1 MLLFSSYC
9 IFNLILTVAL
19 LLSCFVDCIWLPWL
33 CWGSKGTHR
42 SASVAMAVGYCFNC
56 PTFLPSIDGCLDWA
70 CLCGGLCEMFMFMFM
85 FDWACLCLI
94 EMLIGHPLRTP
105 EVGPSWAW
113 QTLSGRILVRW
124 HQRLAPEDR
133 QLLHGSWSRWKKAP
147 PSEAT
152 AITEEAATGST
163 GNKVTWLKNVVAVT
177 VVTLFLIVL
186 LWLIGLGQAWRDVAS
201 CLVLLGPSQSWWWSL
216 RCDWAALS
224 AEHDEVA

>member
-19 LLSCFVDCIWLPWL
+19 LLSCFVDCIWLPWP
-33 CWGSKGTHR
+33 CWGSKGRHR

-85 FDWACLCLI
+85 FDWACWCLI

-133 QLLHGSWSRWKKAP
+133 QLLHGSWSRWSP
-147 PSEAT
+147 T
-152 AITEEAATGST
+152 IGSNSDHRRSCDGLYWQQSYLT
-163 GNKVTWLKNVVAVT
+163 QECSCCDCGDPLPHCL
-177 VVTLFLIVL
+177 VVTDRFGTSLKRCCQLSRTTWPVSKL
-186 LWLIGLGQAWRDVAS
+186 MMKLALWLG
-201 CLVLLGPSQSWWWSL
+201 CT
-216 RCDWAALS
+216 
-224 AEHDEVA
+224 